1 MGDSIVVLRFV
12 DYELP
17 DVLNPLR
24 KHLSL
29 YNCTLN
35 LTSIEYVNF
44 SHRTTGKTYQLHLIS
59 TSSLTEK
66 LFMYLFV
73 HPKNTHAP
81 HLKNGWR
88 RIVFFLRPGWASA
101 VFWWLPSVFFHEKI
115 WWILPDLFFY
125 CSCSNL
131 KDFRIQDREMMYDCW
146 MMHGELMMTAGLVKH
161 VWMLNDA
168 NGASFH
174 RDQEVKIQILSKL

>member
-12 DYELP
+12 DDELP

-59 TSSLTEK
+59 TSSRTEK
-66 LFMYLFV
+66 
-73 HPKNTHAP
+73 T
-81 HLKNGWR
+81 
-88 RIVFFLRPGWASA
+88 IDVFCLYTQKTLMLR
-101 VFWWLPSVFFHEKI
+101 
-115 WWILPDLFFY
+115 
-125 CSCSNL
+125 
-131 KDFRIQDREMMYDCW
+131 
-146 MMHGELMMTAGLVKH
+146 T
-161 VWMLNDA
+161 
-168 NGASFH
+168 
-174 RDQEVKIQILSKL
+174 